1 MAASTTSQVYIDVI
15 EDVMVKVR
23 DEFVNNGGPG
33 EEVLKEL
40 QAVISLLCLC
50 YSHSSMISLLII
62 RMKKLM
68 RLFDAFTSNLKRV
81 LI

>member
-40 QAVISLLCLC
+40 QAVNYLPCLC
-50 YSHSSMISLLII
+50 FSHWSMIFLLL
-62 RMKKLM
+62 RE
-68 RLFDAFTSNLKRV
+68 
-81 LI
+81 